1 MQFRVVVPSHVKAGQ
16 LIRIR
21 CPDGT
26 EGDVKVPKG
35 IKSGDSFVFEMPDAE
50 VTKPSEAKGFLDREI
65 VNIQDFMMALAVGL
79 LIGLSI
85 VAGFLLGVLTVT
97 DPSIQGSK
105 PMQLHHTKSA
115 PQPQMRMPQSR
126 EL

>member
-1 MQFRVVVPSHVKAGQ
+1 MQFRVVVPSHVKSGHV
-16 LIRIR
+16 IRIR

-35 IKSGDSFVFEMPDAE
+35 LRSGDTFVFEMPDAE
-50 VTKPSEAKGFLDREI
+50 TTKPNEAKGFLDREI

-105 PMQLHHTKSA
+105 PMQLHTKSA